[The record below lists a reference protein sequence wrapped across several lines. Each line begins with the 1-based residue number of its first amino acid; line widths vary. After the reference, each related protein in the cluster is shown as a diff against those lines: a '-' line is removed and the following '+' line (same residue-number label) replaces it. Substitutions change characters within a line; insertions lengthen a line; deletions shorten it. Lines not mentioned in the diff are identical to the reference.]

1 MKIILAGGSGQIGR
15 ILASTFHARGD
26 EVVILSRRPN
36 CLNDPWR
43 TTSWDPTEIDGSDIV
58 INLAGRSVDCR
69 YTPANRAEILS
80 SRVDST
86 LALGRAIAAAKRPP
100 SLWLQSSTATIY
112 SHRYDAPND
121 ETTGILG
128 GSEPNAPDTWKFSI
142 TVAKAWEASFDL
154 CDVPCRKV
162 ALRSAMVMS
171 PHHGGVFDVLLRLVR
186 FGLGGRAGD
195 GRQYVSWIHER
206 DFVQALLWLIEHKD
220 FAGPVNL
227 ASPGP
232 VPNADFMRTLRQA
245 WGGMPIGL
253 PAMEWMVEIGAFVL
267 RTESEL
273 ILKSRRV
280 VPGRLVN
287 AGFQFEYANWSSAAA
302 DLCRRWRSATV

>member
-43 TTSWDPTEIDGSDIV
+43 TTSWDPTEIDGSAIV

-128 GSEPNAPDTWKFSI
+128 GSEPTAPDTW
-142 TVAKAWEASFDL
+142 TVAKAWEAAFDL
-154 CDVPCRKV
+154 CDPRNGSC
-162 ALRSAMVMS
+162 
-171 PHHGGVFDVLLRLVR
+171 
-186 FGLGGRAGD
+186 
-195 GRQYVSWIHER
+195 
-206 DFVQALLWLIEHKD
+206 
-220 FAGPVNL
+220 
-227 ASPGP
+227 
-232 VPNADFMRTLRQA
+232 
-245 WGGMPIGL
+245 
-253 PAMEWMVEIGAFVL
+253 
-267 RTESEL
+267 
-273 ILKSRRV
+273 
-280 VPGRLVN
+280 
-287 AGFQFEYANWSSAAA
+287 WSSVAM
-302 DLCRRWRSATV
+302 

>member
-1 MKIILAGGSGQIGR
+1 
-15 ILASTFHARGD
+15 
-26 EVVILSRRPN
+26 
-36 CLNDPWR
+36 
-43 TTSWDPTEIDGSDIV
+43 
-58 INLAGRSVDCR
+58 
-69 YTPANRAEILS
+69 
-80 SRVDST
+80 
-86 LALGRAIAAAKRPP
+86 
-100 SLWLQSSTATIY
+100 
-112 SHRYDAPND
+112 
-121 ETTGILG
+121 
-128 GSEPNAPDTWKFSI
+128 
-142 TVAKAWEASFDL
+142 
-154 CDVPCRKV
+154 
-162 ALRSAMVMS
+162 MVMS

-195 GRQYVSWIHER
+195 GSQYVSWIHER